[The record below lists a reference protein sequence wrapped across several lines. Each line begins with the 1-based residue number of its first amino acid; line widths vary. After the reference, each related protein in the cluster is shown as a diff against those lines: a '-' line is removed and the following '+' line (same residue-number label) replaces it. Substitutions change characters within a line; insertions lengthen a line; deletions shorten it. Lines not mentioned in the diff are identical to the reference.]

1 MAEKIK
7 KRGAVLGAQGNQRG
21 GITAEVATENMMR
34 GEKVQLESSCA
45 VKKAKD
51 YKKSE
56 YELRKAQLEAAMAN
70 PNADPVRIAKLQEIV
85 NNLKGR

>member
-1 MAEKIK
+1 MEKKIK
-7 KRGAVLGAQGNQRG
+7 RRGAVLSAQGNQRG
-21 GITAEVATENMMR
+21 GVTAEGATENMMR
-34 GEKVQLESSCA
+34 GEKEQLKSAVA
-45 VKKAKD
+45 VKEAKD